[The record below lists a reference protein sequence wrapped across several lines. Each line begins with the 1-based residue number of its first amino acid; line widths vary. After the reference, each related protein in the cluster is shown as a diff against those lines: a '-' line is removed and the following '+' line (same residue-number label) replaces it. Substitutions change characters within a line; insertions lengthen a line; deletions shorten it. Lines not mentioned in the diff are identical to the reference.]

1 MPFIFIYLFSFSFLY
16 SLIRRSAYYWLC
28 NSLDVYC
35 PVQWEY
41 GRLNLL
47 YTVVSKRKIQKL
59 ITNNIVR
66 SVMIVLSNNNNN
78 NYYYYILRDWDD
90 PRLFTLTALKR
101 RGFPPEAINK
111 FCAKVGRKV
120 KREGGRRR
128 RGRGRVRREYCY
140 MCAYRLV

>member
-1 MPFIFIYLFSFSFLY
+1 MPFCISYFSFSFLY

-59 ITNNIVR
+59 ITHNIVR
-66 SVMIVLSNNNNN
+66 SVIIVLNNNNN
-78 NYYYYILRDWDD
+78 N
-90 PRLFTLTALKR
+90 
-101 RGFPPEAINK
+101 NNN
-111 FCAKVGRKV
+111 
-120 KREGGRRR
+120 
-128 RGRGRVRREYCY
+128 CY
-140 MCAYRLV
+140 NIKGLG